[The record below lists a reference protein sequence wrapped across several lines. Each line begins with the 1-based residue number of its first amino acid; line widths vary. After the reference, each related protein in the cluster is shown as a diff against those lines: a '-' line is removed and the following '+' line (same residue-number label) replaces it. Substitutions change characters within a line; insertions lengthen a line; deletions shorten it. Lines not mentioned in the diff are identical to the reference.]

1 MESTH
6 QHVSELFSQLTAIVK
21 NTTDHR
27 MLLQVIKSSEK
38 LKHTSSQKFKKE
50 KIEWSSL
57 STKDFIK
64 YFNQFSETEQEA
76 LVEEIPW
83 ETISHEA
90 KMALIKVLDGYRG
103 HAKYEYQVKQEML
116 YSVVS
121 KVDLQKFPIL
131 QRVEFTMK
139 VHSVDFEQEV
149 FEGAT
154 SSEIDELVQKC
165 STLAVC
171 MQILR
176 FSGFG
181 KNRRRA
187 VVTLTEGHLQELDQ
201 KFGTSRLS
209 GEEGM
214 HTVSDAIAR
223 LRTNI
228 KVFLEVE

>member
-21 NTTDHR
+21 STTDHR

-90 KMALIKVLDGYRG
+90 KMALIAVVDKYSG
-103 HAKYEYQVKQEML
+103 HSKHEYQSKQEIL
-116 YSVVS
+116 QSIITN
-121 KVDLQKFPIL
+121 VDLQLLPIL
-131 QRVEFTMK
+131 ERIKFTMK
-139 VHSVDFEQEV
+139 VQDVDFEQQT
-149 FEGAT
+149 FEECT
-154 SSEIDELVQKC
+154 SSELDELVQSC
-165 STLAVC
+165 STLPIA

-176 FSGFG
+176 FSGLG
-181 KNRRRA
+181 KNRKRA
-187 VVTLTEGHLQELDQ
+187 VVSLTEDQLQVLD
-201 KFGTSRLS
+201 KRFGTSRLS
-209 GEEGM
+209 GEEGL